1 MAETN
6 RNRAPLPRNTLVMVH
21 YTVYIYAVYI
31 LFIEP
36 VIGGRRG
43 LEGPQ
48 GSQVHGGGHESEGAL
63 GATVFICTVHISMKP
78 EIC

>member
-36 VIGGRRG
+36 VIGGGEVWRVLKGHRSMGVGMNQRG
-43 LEGPQ
+43 
-48 GSQVHGGGHESEGAL
+48 H
-63 GATVFICTVHISMKP
+63 
-78 EIC
+78 